1 MTLQV
6 LKTLK
11 TENFFSF
18 LPAVI
23 YGQLLSYKIALRMDK
38 RKIFIHVYDLS
49 GAKALSDFLYTA
61 SLASFLPHSVG
72 HYEEMTP
79 IHIDWDHK
87 FVSDDFM
94 INLKADIS
102 SSFSRYLRLIEIV
115 SQNEEDKK
123 ISSQIQSQIDSRDFG
138 FADGGLISMFREKR

>member
-1 MTLQV
+1 MTYIDFYFNV
-6 LKTLK
+6 
-11 TENFFSF
+11 ENKFN
-18 LPAVI
+18 
-23 YGQLLSYKIALRMDK
+23 KIHEIIEREIVRK
-38 RKIFIHVYDLS
+38 RKIFIHVDDLS

-87 FVSDDFM
+87 FVTDDFM
-94 INLKADIS
+94 INLKSDILPA
-102 SSFSRYLRLIEIV
+102 FSRYLRLIEIV

-123 ISSQIQSQIDSRDFG
+123 TARDRLKFYRDRGYEIQLID
-138 FADGGLISMFREKR
+138 AKKQM

>member
-1 MTLQV
+1 MTYIDFYFNV
-6 LKTLK
+6 
-11 TENFFSF
+11 ENKFN
-18 LPAVI
+18 
-23 YGQLLSYKIALRMDK
+23 KIHEIIEREIIRK
-38 RKIFIHVYDLS
+38 RKIFIHVDDLN

-61 SLASFLPHSVG
+61 SLASFFPHSIG

-94 INLKADIS
+94 INLKSEILP
-102 SSFSRYLRLIEIV
+102 SFSRYLRLIEIV

-123 ISSQIQSQIDSRDFG
+123 TARDRLKFYRDRGYEIQLID
-138 FADGGLISMFREKR
+138 AKKEM

>member
-1 MTLQV
+1 MTYIDFYFNV
-6 LKTLK
+6 
-11 TENFFSF
+11 ENKFN
-18 LPAVI
+18 
-23 YGQLLSYKIALRMDK
+23 KIHEIIEREIVRK
-38 RKIFIHVYDLS
+38 RKIFIHVDDLN

-61 SLASFLPHSVG
+61 SLASFFPHSIG

-94 INLKADIS
+94 INLKSEILP
-102 SSFSRYLRLIEIV
+102 SFSRYLRLIEIV

-123 ISSQIQSQIDSRDFG
+123 TARDRLKFYRDRGYEIQLID
-138 FADGGLISMFREKR
+138 ATKEM

>member
-1 MTLQV
+1 MTYIDFYFNV
-6 LKTLK
+6 
-11 TENFFSF
+11 ENKFN
-18 LPAVI
+18 
-23 YGQLLSYKIALRMDK
+23 KIHEIIEREIVRK
-38 RKIFIHVYDLS
+38 RKIFIHVDDLN

-61 SLASFLPHSVG
+61 SLASFLPHSIG

-94 INLKADIS
+94 INLKSEILP
-102 SSFSRYLRLIEIV
+102 SFSRYLRLIEIV

-123 ISSQIQSQIDSRDFG
+123 TARDRLKFYRDRGYEIQLIDVKKE
-138 FADGGLISMFREKR
+138 M

>member
-1 MTLQV
+1 MTYIDFYFNV
-6 LKTLK
+6 
-11 TENFFSF
+11 ENKFN
-18 LPAVI
+18 
-23 YGQLLSYKIALRMDK
+23 KIHEIIEREIVRK
-38 RKIFIHVYDLS
+38 RKIFIHVDDLN

-61 SLASFLPHSVG
+61 SLASFFPHSIG

-94 INLKADIS
+94 INLKSDIS

-115 SQNEEDKK
+115 SHNEEDKK
-123 ISSQIQSQIDSRDFG
+123 TARDRLKFYRDRGYEIQLID
-138 FADGGLISMFREKR
+138 ATKEI

>member
-1 MTLQV
+1 MTYIDFYFNV
-6 LKTLK
+6 
-11 TENFFSF
+11 ENKFN
-18 LPAVI
+18 
-23 YGQLLSYKIALRMDK
+23 KIHEIIEREIFRK
-38 RKIFIHVYDLS
+38 RKIFIHVDDLN

-61 SLASFLPHSVG
+61 SLASFLPHSIG

-94 INLKADIS
+94 INLKSEILP
-102 SSFSRYLRLIEIV
+102 SFSRYLRLIEIV

-123 ISSQIQSQIDSRDFG
+123 TARDRLKFYRDRGYEIQLID
-138 FADGGLISMFREKR
+138 AKKEM

>member
-1 MTLQV
+1 MTYIDFYFNV
-6 LKTLK
+6 
-11 TENFFSF
+11 ENKFN
-18 LPAVI
+18 
-23 YGQLLSYKIALRMDK
+23 KIHEIIEREIVRK
-38 RKIFIHVYDLS
+38 RKIFIHVDDLS

-61 SLASFLPHSVG
+61 SLASFFPHSIG

-94 INLKADIS
+94 INLKSEILP
-102 SSFSRYLRLIEIV
+102 SFSRYLRLIEIV

-123 ISSQIQSQIDSRDFG
+123 TARDRLKFYRDRGYEIQLIDAKKEIKLASKFAIPSRV
-138 FADGGLISMFREKR
+138 

>member
-1 MTLQV
+1 MTYIDFYFNV
-6 LKTLK
+6 
-11 TENFFSF
+11 ENKFN
-18 LPAVI
+18 
-23 YGQLLSYKIALRMDK
+23 KIHEIIEREIVRK
-38 RKIFIHVYDLS
+38 RKIFIHVDDLT

-87 FVSDDFM
+87 FVTDDFM
-94 INLKADIS
+94 INLKSDILPA
-102 SSFSRYLRLIEIV
+102 FSRYLRLIEIV

-123 ISSQIQSQIDSRDFG
+123 TARDRLKFYRDRGYEIQLID
-138 FADGGLISMFREKR
+138 AKKEM

>member
-1 MTLQV
+1 MTYIDFYFNV
-6 LKTLK
+6 
-11 TENFFSF
+11 ENKFN
-18 LPAVI
+18 
-23 YGQLLSYKIALRMDK
+23 KIHEIIEREIVRK
-38 RKIFIHVYDLS
+38 RKIFIHVDDLN

-79 IHIDWDHK
+79 IHIDWNHK

-94 INLKADIS
+94 INLKSEILP
-102 SSFSRYLRLIEIV
+102 SFSRYLRLIEIV

-123 ISSQIQSQIDSRDFG
+123 TARDRLKFYRDRGYEIQLID
-138 FADGGLISMFREKR
+138 AKKEM

>member
-1 MTLQV
+1 MTYIDFYFNV
-6 LKTLK
+6 
-11 TENFFSF
+11 ENKFN
-18 LPAVI
+18 
-23 YGQLLSYKIALRMDK
+23 KIHEIIEREIVRK
-38 RKIFIHVYDLS
+38 RKIFIHVDDLN

-61 SLASFLPHSVG
+61 SLASFFPHSIG

-94 INLKADIS
+94 INLKSEILP
-102 SSFSRYLRLIEIV
+102 SFSRYLRLIEIV

-123 ISSQIQSQIDSRDFG
+123 TARDRLKFYRDRGYEIQLID
-138 FADGGLISMFREKR
+138 AKKEM

>member
-1 MTLQV
+1 MTYIDFYFNV
-6 LKTLK
+6 
-11 TENFFSF
+11 ENKFN
-18 LPAVI
+18 
-23 YGQLLSYKIALRMDK
+23 KIHEIIEREIFRK
-38 RKIFIHVYDLS
+38 RKIFIHVDDLS

-61 SLASFLPHSVG
+61 SLASFLPHSIG

-94 INLKADIS
+94 INLKSEILP
-102 SSFSRYLRLIEIV
+102 SFSRYLRLIEIV

-123 ISSQIQSQIDSRDFG
+123 TARDRLKFYRDRGYEIQLID
-138 FADGGLISMFREKR
+138 AKKEM

>member
-1 MTLQV
+1 MTYIDFYFNV
-6 LKTLK
+6 
-11 TENFFSF
+11 ENKFN
-18 LPAVI
+18 
-23 YGQLLSYKIALRMDK
+23 KIHEIIEREIVRK
-38 RKIFIHVYDLS
+38 RKIFIHVDDLNS
-49 GAKALSDFLYTA
+49 AKALSDFLYTA

-94 INLKADIS
+94 INLKSEILP
-102 SSFSRYLRLIEIV
+102 SFSRYLRLIEIV

-123 ISSQIQSQIDSRDFG
+123 TARDRLKFYRDRGYEIQLID
-138 FADGGLISMFREKR
+138 AKKEM

>member
-1 MTLQV
+1 MTYIDFYFNV
-6 LKTLK
+6 
-11 TENFFSF
+11 ENKFN
-18 LPAVI
+18 
-23 YGQLLSYKIALRMDK
+23 KIHEIIEREIFRK
-38 RKIFIHVYDLS
+38 RKIFIHVDDLN

-61 SLASFLPHSVG
+61 SLASFFPHSIG

-94 INLKADIS
+94 INLKSEILP
-102 SSFSRYLRLIEIV
+102 SFSRYLRLIEIV

-123 ISSQIQSQIDSRDFG
+123 TARDRLKFYRDRGYEIQLID
-138 FADGGLISMFREKR
+138 AKKEM

>member
-1 MTLQV
+1 MTYIDFYFNV
-6 LKTLK
+6 
-11 TENFFSF
+11 ENKFN
-18 LPAVI
+18 
-23 YGQLLSYKIALRMDK
+23 KIHEIIEREIVRK
-38 RKIFIHVYDLS
+38 RKIFIHVDDLS

-87 FVSDDFM
+87 FVTDDFM
-94 INLKADIS
+94 INLKSDILPA
-102 SSFSRYLRLIEIV
+102 FSRYLRLIEIV

-123 ISSQIQSQIDSRDFG
+123 TARDRLKFYRDRGYEIQLID
-138 FADGGLISMFREKR
+138 AKKEM